1 MIISVG
7 RQTGAGGRELVVKL
21 AKKLGFEYLDQ
32 DRLLK
37 KADEFGYF
45 EQAYRFYNETP
56 VNSLLQAI
64 SGNEMADEQSTK
76 FIKEIYQKLLENGN
90 YIIMGRCANCFL
102 RGKKDFFS
110 VFLHAP
116 SEFKQKRLIASG
128 ISSGKVAEYMSESDN
143 GRARFHRYYTGE
155 EWGGSAFYD
164 LCINT
169 GVCGVDNAVELIEF
183 FISHRL

>member
-1 MIISVG
+1 MIISIG
-7 RQTGAGGRELVVKL
+7 RQTGAGGRELVEKL
-21 AKKLGFEYLDQ
+21 AKKLGFSYLDQ
-32 DRLLK
+32 DMLLK
-37 KADEFGYF
+37 KADEIGCF
-45 EQAYRFYNETP
+45 EQMYRFYNETP
-56 VNSLLQAI
+56 VNTLLQAI
-64 SGNEMADEQSTK
+64 SGNEVADETS
-76 FIKEIYQKLLENGN
+76 IKTIREIYTKLTLGGD
-90 YIIMGRCANCFL
+90 YIIMGRCANYFL
-102 RGKKDFFS
+102 RGQKDFFS

-169 GVCGVDNAVELIEF
+169 GICGVDNAVELIEF
-183 FISHRL
+183 FITHRL

>member
-7 RQTGAGGRELVVKL
+7 RQTGAGGRELAAKL
-21 AKKLGFEYLDQ
+21 AKKLGFAYLDQ
-32 DRLLK
+32 DSLLK
-37 KADEFGYF
+37 KADEIGHF
-45 EQAYRFYNETP
+45 EQMYRFYNETP
-56 VNSLLQAI
+56 VNTLLQAI
-64 SGNEMADEQSTK
+64 SKNEIANENSTK
-76 FIKEIYQKLLENGN
+76 IIKEIYAKLISGGD

-102 RGKKDFFS
+102 RGQKDFFS

-116 SEFKQKRLIASG
+116 SEFKKARLVASG
-128 ISSGKVAEYMSESDN
+128 ISPSKVDEYMHDTDN